1 MQADFLPAEP
11 QGKPQGSSPVE
22 TKLAFVF
29 PHQSIVGCWQS
40 LEGDVTLGEAVS
52 DARVVPKGNCCQ
64 RLKFLAAE
72 EGKLLIQGKLGV
84 CIRIARVIRCI
95 VQ

>member
-1 MQADFLPAEP
+1 M
-11 QGKPQGSSPVE
+11 
-22 TKLAFVF
+22 
-29 PHQSIVGCWQS
+29 
-40 LEGDVTLGEAVS
+40 TLGEAVS

>member
-1 MQADFLPAEP
+1 M
-11 QGKPQGSSPVE
+11 
-22 TKLAFVF
+22 F